1 MAEWSDNPGPSTCI
15 LFIVFSEVLV
25 ITRSKIIMTSSVS
38 KTVHMLSHAII
49 SNIMYKMYSYFKQLE
64 NEKNHIQ

>member
-1 MAEWSDNPGPSTCI
+1 
-15 LFIVFSEVLV
+15 
-25 ITRSKIIMTSSVS
+25 
-38 KTVHMLSHAII
+38 MLSHAII